1 MQLEYIYIYMFSG
14 NTGVIRIHAPQ
25 HDFWKS
31 HFVPSLV
38 KVSLQRRAS
47 HITGVRL
54 QVQTVGYKLP

>member
-1 MQLEYIYIYMFSG
+1 MFSG